1 MFEEMAMCDLFA
13 VFPNTQFSKQFFQ
26 PLLPPHLLPPPKKK
40 KAVFILFYRKHRWL
54 EGLTGDTSFLKCYKA
69 REKLLVEV
77 LLYVTWEQTIAGH
90 LGQCKQIAR

>member
-40 KAVFILFYRKHRWL
+40 KGSFYFILQ
-54 EGLTGDTSFLKCYKA
+54 ETPM
-69 REKLLVEV
+69 
-77 LLYVTWEQTIAGH
+77 AGGPDRGH
-90 LGQCKQIAR
+90 